1 MTAGKKE
8 QHERYTE
15 GREGGK
21 PGQKGD
27 AGDHFITKM
36 LAQGSYSWTSHPLPL
51 TEILGRL

>member
-1 MTAGKKE
+1 MAAGKKE
-8 QHERYTE
+8 QHGRYAE

-36 LAQGSYSWTSHPLPL
+36 LAYGQLQLVLPPVA
-51 TEILGRL
+51 TH